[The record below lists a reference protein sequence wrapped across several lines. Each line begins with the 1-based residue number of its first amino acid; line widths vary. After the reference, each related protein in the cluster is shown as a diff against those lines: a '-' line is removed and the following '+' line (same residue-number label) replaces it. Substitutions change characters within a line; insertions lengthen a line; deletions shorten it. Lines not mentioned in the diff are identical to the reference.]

1 MKTQKRRLMWHGM
14 LLFLLG
20 LITGLLEQ
28 RFANVRMAL
37 AAHLEGVMNGILLL
51 ALGAAWSEIRLPP
64 PMKVTAYWAALYGA
78 YANWLVT
85 STGAAFGT
93 AAGSPITS
101 AGHSGQP
108 WQEIF
113 VATGFLTVTV
123 AIIAAS
129 VLALWGLRGTAA
141 EVSDRWGHSECNVPR
156 EAEAPTP

>member
-1 MKTQKRRLMWHGM
+1 MTTQKRQLMWHGM

-28 RFANVRMAL
+28 HFTNVRMAL

-51 ALGAAWSEIRLPP
+51 ALGAAWSEVQLPY

-78 YANWLVT
+78 YANWFVT
-85 STGAAFGT
+85 SIAAAFGT
-93 AAGSPITS
+93 ATGSPITS

-113 VATGFLTVTV
+113 VAIGFLTVTV
-123 AIIAAS
+123 AIMAAS
-129 VLALWGLRGTAA
+129 ILALWGLRGTAA
-141 EVSDRWGHSECNVPR
+141 VVNDSWKSSEFHIP
-156 EAEAPTP
+156 

>member
-28 RFANVRMAL
+28 RFTNVRMAL
-37 AAHLEGVMNGILLL
+37 AAHLEGVINGILLL
-51 ALGAAWSEIRLPP
+51 ALGAAWNEVRLPQS
-64 PMKVTAYWAALYGA
+64 MKVTAYWAALYGA

-85 STGAAFGT
+85 SMAAAFGT

-113 VATGFLTVTV
+113 VAIGFLTVTV

-129 VLALWGLRGTAA
+129 ILALWGLRGASV
-141 EVSDRWGHSECNVPR
+141 EVIDSWQSSEFNSPR
-156 EAEAPTP
+156 QAEAHRP